1 MHETVHVK
9 RRNETENI
17 DEKCV
22 KECGEVKCDHCNVER
37 NNKKSCM

>member
-17 DEKCV
+17 DEKSV
-22 KECGEVKCDHCNVER
+22 KGCGEVKCDDCNVER
-37 NNKKSCM
+37 DNMKSCR

>member
-17 DEKCV
+17 DEKSV
-22 KECGEVKCDHCNVER
+22 KGCDDCNVER
-37 NNKKSCM
+37 DNMKSCR